1 MLVKY
6 IDSDYIIERLQ
17 KPSWGEVEEPD
28 FYITMASNRV
38 KALIFP
44 SEQGDPNNLE
54 SYTEEQ
60 QEAIKL
66 ATAIYAMWYFDTNYD
81 FTNGSVSVNFGGV
94 SMSESKTYNGEMV
107 LPNVFDILKQANLIP
122 TTETFIFSGE
132 NSLYADTAINPKAF
146 KDLQQEVERQADVN
160 IKQDAKIVDIY
171 DTLANMGG
179 FDISEVKEEIEKI
192 QDEQVEQNKAIE
204 NNATEIETTKT
215 DLGDLGDQ
223 VIDVQNK
230 TNENTTNIEANTTQ
244 IQATSKLLNDTI
256 EELKKQK
263 WVSYKGTYQPGTTY
277 NTGDLVVLN
286 SVFYL
291 SNADNN
297 TTTPPG
303 SQWDIIENPTGG
315 GQIDLSNYYNK
326 QEIDTQ
332 QTEQN
337 VKIQANTDALNQKVD
352 LTTAQTITGP
362 KTFNK
367 LVLPDKVF
375 FGPENDPDYT
385 YDRTTGE
392 ISQTNGLDLTLNDNA
407 LTSKEYVDY
416 AINQALAPL
425 KEYAKTGIIQ
435 IVIWSQNGYKIRLIP
450 ILTPPSLLGRENQF
464 LDRIHISTTTTQY
477 NTHNRYGYQEWVG
490 GEYVEISNPQMN
502 TDIEVRALNTN
513 NFRDNNI
520 TMNLYTWWDM
530 NQNLITATNGDWSP
544 KIIIPITSRYDRN
557 GITAYFVYKAVN

>member
-171 DTLANMGG
+171 DILDNM
-179 FDISEVKEEIEKI
+179 DYSYILEVKQEIEQI
-192 QDEQVEQNKAIE
+192 QEEQVEQNKAIE

-215 DLGDLGDQ
+215 DLGDLGGQ

-385 YDRTTGE
+385 YDRHYGTL
-392 ISQTNGLDLTLNDNA
+392 SKTNGFDILDDEELVTKA
-407 LTSKEYVDY
+407 YVDTAY
-416 AINQALAPL
+416 YLSINNTEKKVPGKYLNGKPVYI
-425 KEYAKTGIIQ
+425 KYFEYTFPNKKDGEFEIYSRVDKVVSFTGFSTRFANETAYS
-435 IVIWSQNGYKIRLIP
+435 VIPFYWSPPDSIRL
-450 ILTPPSLLGRENQF
+450 
-464 LDRIHISTTTTQY
+464 
-477 NTHNRYGYQEWVG
+477 
-490 GEYVEISNPQMN
+490 
-502 TDIEVRALNTN
+502 
-513 NFRDNNI
+513 
-520 TMNLYTWWDM
+520 
-530 NQNLITATNGDWSP
+530 LITTEGRCYIKKYWGENDVRIYGTIEYT
-544 KIIIPITSRYDRN
+544 KL
-557 GITAYFVYKAVN
+557 

>member
-192 QDEQVEQNKAIE
+192 QEEQVEQNKAIE

-215 DLGDLGDQ
+215 DLGDLEDQ

-291 SNADNN
+291 SNDDNN

-315 GQIDLSNYYNK
+315 EVDLSNYYNK
-326 QEIDTQ
+326 QEIDAQ
-332 QTEQN
+332 QTAQDA
-337 VKIQANTDALNQKVD
+337 KITANTNALNQKVD

-392 ISQTNGLDLTLNDNA
+392 ITQTNGLDLTLNDNT

-416 AINQALAPL
+416 AINQAVAPL
-425 KEYAKTGIIQ
+425 KEYAKTGIIRFNLVDFNNGRMEMFWVQ
-435 IVIWSQNGYKIRLIP
+435 KPLGWNDNDIVFNK
-450 ILTPPSLLGRENQF
+450 
-464 LDRIHISTTTTQY
+464 IHISTYYGNSKGTRLYEEFISEGIQELLNIKLPDAFNSPKLNNSTFKDTNVRTTIY
-477 NTHNRYGYQEWVG
+477 LYLEF
-490 GEYVEISNPQMN
+490 SNK
-502 TDIEVRALNTN
+502 
-513 NFRDNNI
+513 FSNNI
-520 TMNLYTWWDM
+520 MKLNFPASFRYEKSNYSM
-530 NQNLITATNGDWSP
+530 F
-544 KIIIPITSRYDRN
+544 IPI
-557 GITAYFVYKAVN
+557 KLK

>member
-44 SEQGDPNNLE
+44 SEQGDPNDI
-54 SYTEEQ
+54 STYTEEQ

-66 ATAIYAMWYFDTNYD
+66 ATAIYTLWYFDTNYD

-132 NSLYADTAINPKAF
+132 NNLYSDTAINPKAF

-160 IKQDAKIVDIY
+160 IVQDGKIVDIY
-171 DTLANMGG
+171 DKLEALGG
-179 FDISEVKEEIEKI
+179 LDVASIKEDIEKI
-192 QDEQVEQNKAIE
+192 QEEQVEQNKAIE
-204 NNATEIETTKT
+204 TNATEIETTKT

-223 VIDVQNK
+223 VLDVQNK
-230 TNENTTNIEANTTQ
+230 TNENATNIEANTTQ
-244 IQATSKLLNDTI
+244 IQATSKLLNDVI
-256 EELKKQK
+256 EEIKKQQ

-277 NTGDLVVLN
+277 NIGDLVVLD
-286 SVFYL
+286 SIFYL
-291 SNADNN
+291 SNANNN

-315 GQIDLSNYYNK
+315 EVDLSNYYNK
-326 QEIDTQ
+326 QEIDAQ
-332 QTEQN
+332 QTAQDA
-337 VKIQANTDALNQKVD
+337 KITANTNTLTQKVD

-375 FGPENDPDYT
+375 FGPEDDPDYT
-385 YDRTTGE
+385 YDRQYGVIHKTNNFDILDDTELTTK
-392 ISQTNGLDLTLNDNA
+392 D
-407 LTSKEYVDY
+407 YVDT
-416 AINQALAPL
+416 AINQAVAPL
-425 KEYAKTGIIQ
+425 RDYAKTGILRWY
-435 IVIWSQNGYKIRLIP
+435 VIDFNIGRWAFEWVQKPLGWNDSWCIETFHLSTYRANGDYVEFTDGGYQQWTNFTIPAQATTTKLSNNTWKDNNRDTRVYLYMNWGTNVNPTFRYVKMCVPSGFRFERGDFSVYIP
-450 ILTPPSLLGRENQF
+450 I
-464 LDRIHISTTTTQY
+464 
-477 NTHNRYGYQEWVG
+477 
-490 GEYVEISNPQMN
+490 
-502 TDIEVRALNTN
+502 
-513 NFRDNNI
+513 
-520 TMNLYTWWDM
+520 
-530 NQNLITATNGDWSP
+530 
-544 KIIIPITSRYDRN
+544 KI
-557 GITAYFVYKAVN
+557 K